1 MSAIA
6 TKAGIQPGDSPDVM
20 AQKIRAWIEK
30 SAPDLTVDGFKRQF
44 ELAWNG
50 IAVTDG
56 PSELAGKAAR
66 YGWGG
71 SRPNSGGSRPN
82 SGPLKSVIRNFHPF
96 AHSEKGDTLSK
107 VSWEFTR
114 CNACGAIGWEVAEN
128 EHVWDASLPE
138 GEGWQDV
145 PGLAGKALVHR
156 EDCPNQ

>member
-6 TKAGIQPGDSPDVM
+6 TLAGIQPGDSPDVM
-20 AQKIRAWIEK
+20 AQKIREWIEK

-56 PSELAGKAAR
+56 PYELAGKAAR

-71 SRPNSGGSRPN
+71 SRPNTGGARLG
-82 SGPLKSVIRNFHPF
+82 SGPLKGAIRNFHPF
-96 AHSEKGDTLSK
+96 AHTTKGNTISK
-107 VSWEFTR
+107 VQWEFSR
-114 CNACGAIGWEVAEN
+114 CNSCGAIGWEVA
-128 EHVWDASLPE
+128 WDESLWNPAAPE

-145 PGLAGKALVHR
+145 DGLADKPLTH
-156 EDCPNQ
+156 ENNCSYK